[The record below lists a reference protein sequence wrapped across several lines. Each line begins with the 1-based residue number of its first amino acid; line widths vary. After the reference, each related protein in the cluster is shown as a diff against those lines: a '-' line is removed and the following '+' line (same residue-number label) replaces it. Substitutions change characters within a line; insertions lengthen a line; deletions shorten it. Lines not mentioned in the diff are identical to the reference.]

1 MKSVQRATQNR
12 EKVEEEIPREVLDN
26 FFQWVNI
33 MLKGEQRRGG
43 GGDGTIIGLPL
54 RSFEDYRYR
63 YM

>member
-33 MLKGEQRRGG
+33 MLKEAEAGGRGA
-43 GGDGTIIGLPL
+43 L
-54 RSFEDYRYR
+54 
-63 YM
+63 